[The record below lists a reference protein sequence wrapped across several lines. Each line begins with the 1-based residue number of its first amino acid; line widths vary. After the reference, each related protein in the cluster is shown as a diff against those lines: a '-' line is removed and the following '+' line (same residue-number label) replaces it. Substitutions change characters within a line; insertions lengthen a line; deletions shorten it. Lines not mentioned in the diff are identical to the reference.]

1 MGDPVLIRKL
11 ARELI
16 ELSGLSPN
24 RDIQVK
30 ITGLKPGEK
39 LSEQLVDNDAETLH
53 PTPLHKINGISTLD
67 FDTATFARKLRVLET
82 AAWDDNTEEV
92 HRRLADFGIGFVYDS
107 PVRLWPVNPRSVAS
121 AGIPVKSGIRISTL
135 FGQPESASD

>member
-1 MGDPVLIRKL
+1 MLILQL

-30 ITGLKPGEK
+30 ITGLKQGEK

-53 PTPLHKINGISTLD
+53 ATSLHKINSISTLD
-67 FDTATFARKLRVLET
+67 FDTAAFARKLRVLET
-82 AAWDDNTEEV
+82 AAWDDNTAEV
-92 HRRLADFGIGFVYDS
+92 HRWLADFGIGFVYHS